1 MCGIVAFVD
10 NEDPKVK
17 DSLIRKMK
25 NRIIHRGPDSEGQYV
40 DENVAL
46 GFRRLSFIDVKSG
59 NQPIFN
65 EDNSMAIEFN
75 GEIYNFK
82 ELREELIDLGHT
94 FKTHADTEVILHGYE
109 QWGDDVLK
117 RLRGMFAFVIW
128 DFKNKDMFGARD
140 HFGIKP
146 LYYGKMNG
154 TFFVG
159 SEIKAF
165 IDHPHFD
172 KELNK
177 NALKPYMTFQYS
189 ATQETFFK
197 GIYKLPEGHCFHYQD
212 GQFNMKEYW
221 DADFDPKDEGFDKAV
236 DNIEDIVT
244 DSVKAHSFADKGI
257 KVGSFLSA
265 GVDSS
270 YVTAMMRPDNTFS
283 IGFDSTYDETKQAR
297 ELAAK
302 LNLKNTDA
310 KLTNEEAFHTFPLI
324 QYYLDE
330 PDSNPSVIPLYFL
343 TRLAKENGYK
353 AMLSGEGAD
362 ELFAGYIDYGFNSN
376 SMLIRCFTDK
386 LRELPQEKRYKI
398 AKWLDGKHFHGQLHM
413 FRALAPVRESKF
425 IGQAYI
431 FSPEEAADVLQEKYN
446 CGPTIDD
453 IIDPILKNVEDKDID
468 EVAKKQYLDIHKFM
482 PGDICL
488 KADKMS
494 MANSLELR
502 VPLLDREVMRVAGHT
517 PTKYL
522 FNRHG
527 TKWAFRMAANRHLPE
542 EWATRPKMGFPV
554 PVRAWLREK
563 KYYEEVRE
571 LFEQD
576 FVKEFFDQD
585 KILKLLDDNFNDKI
599 DGRRKIWT
607 IYTFLVWYK
616 QYFIDDFIPEEVKKL
631 DEVAE

>member
-1 MCGIVAFVD
+1 
-10 NEDPKVK
+10 
-17 DSLIRKMK
+17 
-25 NRIIHRGPDSEGQYV
+25 
-40 DENVAL
+40 
-46 GFRRLSFIDVKSG
+46 
-59 NQPIFN
+59 
-65 EDNSMAIEFN
+65 
-75 GEIYNFK
+75 
-82 ELREELIDLGHT
+82 
-94 FKTHADTEVILHGYE
+94 
-109 QWGDDVLK
+109 
-117 RLRGMFAFVIW
+117 MFAFVIW

-212 GQFNMKEYW
+212 GQFSMKEYW

-376 SMLIRCFTDK
+376 SMLIRWFTDK

>member
-1 MCGIVAFVD
+1 
-10 NEDPKVK
+10 
-17 DSLIRKMK
+17 
-25 NRIIHRGPDSEGQYV
+25 
-40 DENVAL
+40 
-46 GFRRLSFIDVKSG
+46 
-59 NQPIFN
+59 
-65 EDNSMAIEFN
+65 
-75 GEIYNFK
+75 
-82 ELREELIDLGHT
+82 
-94 FKTHADTEVILHGYE
+94 
-109 QWGDDVLK
+109 
-117 RLRGMFAFVIW
+117 MFAFVIW

-197 GIYKLPEGHCFHYQD
+197 GIYKLPEGHCFHYKD

-376 SMLIRCFTDK
+376 SMLIRWFTDK
-386 LRELPQEKRYKI
+386 LRELPQAKRYKI